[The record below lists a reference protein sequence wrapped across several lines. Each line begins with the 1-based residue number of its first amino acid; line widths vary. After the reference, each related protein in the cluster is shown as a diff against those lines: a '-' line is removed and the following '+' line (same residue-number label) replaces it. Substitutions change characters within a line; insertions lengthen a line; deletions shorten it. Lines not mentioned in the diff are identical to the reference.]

1 MPGRSEAAS
10 GVYPTASKTRSSYA
24 VRVSSV
30 TRAAGFVPTT
40 TLPDGE
46 PVPILGQGTWH
57 MAEDPSRRRSEVA
70 ALRTGL
76 DLGLTLIDTA
86 ELYANGAA
94 EELVG
99 EAIQGRRDEVFLV
112 SKVLPEH
119 ATRSGTVA
127 ACKRSLRRLGTDR
140 LDLYLLHWREKISLE
155 WTLEGFRELMHRGLI
170 RNWGVSNFGI
180 ADMQELERLSGGT
193 AVATDQVLYNLTRRG
208 IEWDLLPW
216 CRSRRIPIMAYSPIE
231 QGRML
236 HHPVLKGMA
245 QRLNATPAQ
254 VALAWLLRQELLT
267 AIPKAA
273 TPRHVR
279 ENYGALDIR
288 FSERDLAELDLAFP
302 PPDGPQ
308 PLEML

>member
-1 MPGRSEAAS
+1 MPGRTEAAS
-10 GVYPTASKTRSSYA
+10 ADYPTAAKTNSAY
-24 VRVSSV
+24 RVPVSAV

-57 MAEDPSRRRSEVA
+57 MAEDASRRRSEIA
-70 ALRTGL
+70 ALRAGL

-86 ELYANGAA
+86 ELYAGGAA
-94 EELVG
+94 EELVA
-99 EAIQGRRDEVFLV
+99 EAIQGRREEVFLV

-119 ATRSGTVA
+119 ATRSGTMA
-127 ACKRSLRRLGTDR
+127 ACEESLRRLGTDR
-140 LDLYLLHWREKISLE
+140 LDLYLLHWRGEIPLEK
-155 WTLEGFRELMHRGLI
+155 TLEGFRELVHRGLI
-170 RNWGVSNFGI
+170 RNWGVSNFDI
-180 ADMQELERLSGGT
+180 ADMQELERLPRGT
-193 AVATDQVLYNLTRRG
+193 AAATDQVLYNLTRRG
-208 IEWDLLPW
+208 VEWDLLPW

-236 HHPVLKGMA
+236 HDPVLKRVA

-254 VALAWLLRQELLT
+254 VALAWLLRQELLV

-279 ENYGALDIR
+279 ENHGALDIR
-288 FSERDLAELDLAFP
+288 FTDEDLAELDLAFP
-302 PPDGPQ
+302 PPDGPR
-308 PLEML
+308 PLETL